1 MGCQVSGAMYL
12 YHSVPFQCSAV
23 LYCIMGH
30 YKVVRT
36 ALPVAIHKTITKILD
51 EILGQFWLY
60 KMHGIEQN
68 RIGSKFTFTAHVF
81 HAGFVCNSCWL
92 QAEFWFIDTKRIVFP
107 VTVWP
112 IQPSYLSNSCSLA
125 VYSYWQVVYS
135 YHTLHSIQVQS
146 FWV

>member
-36 ALPVAIHKTITKILD
+36 ALPVAIHKTITKVLD

-60 KMHGIEQN
+60 KLHGIEQN
-68 RIGSKFTFTAHVF
+68 RNGSKFTFTAHVF
-81 HAGFVCNSCWL
+81 HAGFVCNSYLTTGRILIYRHQEDRFSSDSLTNSTKLSFEQL
-92 QAEFWFIDTKRIVFP
+92 QP
-107 VTVWP
+107 G
-112 IQPSYLSNSCSLA
+112 SL
-125 VYSYWQVVYS
+125 QLL
-135 YHTLHSIQVQS
+135 TGII
-146 FWV
+146 